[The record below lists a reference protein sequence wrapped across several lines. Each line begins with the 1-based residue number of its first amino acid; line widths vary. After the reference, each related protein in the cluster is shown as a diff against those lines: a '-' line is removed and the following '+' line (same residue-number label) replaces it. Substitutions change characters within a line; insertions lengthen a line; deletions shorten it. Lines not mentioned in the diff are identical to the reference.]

1 MFSDAI
7 GVEVAMFQVHK
18 KGFVAGKKMVDGLV
32 PYDFFCEDSPAINLF
47 VFTGSAA
54 LGETVEEQTLWGFTR
69 LERFEAMTGALV
81 ANKKNDGWFQS
92 VNVLTGPNQNG
103 TQSVK
108 FQRVLKIIKH
118 ATATGRATSKFEYE
132 IHTDEGDTYF
142 TRRPAAPDSAQTVIY
157 AADQ

>member
-1 MFSDAI
+1 
-7 GVEVAMFQVHK
+7 MFQVHK
-18 KGFVAGKKMVDGLV
+18 KGFVAGRKMVDGLV
-32 PYDFFCEDSPAINLF
+32 PYDFFCEDKPAINLF

-54 LGETVEEQTLWGFTR
+54 PGEAVEEQTLWGFTR

-92 VNVLTGPNQNG
+92 VNVLTGPDQNG
-103 TQSVK
+103 TQTVK

-118 ATATGRATSKFEYE
+118 ATATGRAASKVEYE

-142 TRRPAAPDSAQTVIY
+142 TRQTAPSSSAQTIIY